1 MEGGE
6 WFFHPSGVD
15 LCFKSHCERKDNH
28 YVIDEKENEFGG
40 ILIRS
45 LEEVDHHMRP
55 VGDPIF
61 GPWKSMDVI
70 FNKFGAFEDNRDM
83 NQLAFIEITTKPS
96 IEKVLST
103 KRHIPVKADGIN
115 NKVKN
120 ILSENYKQKEGSEEW
135 KKQFEIYLENK
146 WRYYIQRDNFWKN
159 YNANPTKVKQA

>member
-15 LCFKSHCERKDNH
+15 LCFKSHCEKKDNH

-45 LEEVDHHMRP
+45 LEEVDHQMRP
-55 VGDPIF
+55 IGDPIF

-70 FNKFGAFEDNRDM
+70 FYKFGAFEDNRGM
-83 NQLAFIEITTKPS
+83 NQLAFIEIATKPS

-103 KRHIPVKADGIN
+103 KRHIPVKADGI
-115 NKVKN
+115 
-120 ILSENYKQKEGSEEW
+120 
-135 KKQFEIYLENK
+135 
-146 WRYYIQRDNFWKN
+146 FWKN
-159 YNANPTKVKQA
+159 YNANPTKVKQT

>member
-1 MEGGE
+1 MEE
-6 WFFHPSGVD
+6 
-15 LCFKSHCERKDNH
+15 KDH

-45 LEEVDHHMRP
+45 LEEVDHQMRP

-70 FNKFGAFEDNRDM
+70 FNKFGAFEDNRGM
-83 NQLAFIEITTKPS
+83 NQLAFIEIVTKPS

-103 KRHIPVKADGIN
+103 KRHIPVKADGIH

-135 KKQFEIYLENK
+135 KEHFEIYLDKK